1 MSRPRLPYLQRDYD
15 RHGNARWYVRKD
27 RGKRIR
33 IKGEYG
39 SPEFK
44 AAYEVAVYGKNAKA
58 KPKVLTQK
66 DTLRWLIQEYRKST
80 DWLNS
85 STWTKKQKDYIF
97 VQVLDKAGDRPYKD
111 ITRKVIMASR
121 DERASKPCAAAN
133 FLTAMNGL
141 FKWAVDAEHV
151 EANPCLGIKAPKRKN
166 KDGFAAWTEEDV
178 AKYQASWPVGT
189 KERVWLDV
197 LLYTGLRKGDAVR
210 IGRQHIR
217 DGVAYLK
224 TEKSGYR
231 IEVALPVL
239 PVLQKTLDSSP
250 TSDLAF
256 ICGANGQP
264 LTKESFGNAFREA
277 CNKAGVNKSAHGVR
291 KISATRAANAGATVA
306 QLKALFGWTD
316 NDMPSLYTQTADRR
330 KLARDAIEKLTIN
343 SEY

>member
-1 MSRPRLPYLQRDYD
+1 MSRPRLPYLQRDHD

-33 IKGEYG
+33 IKGVYG

-44 AAYEVAVYGKNAKA
+44 AAYEVAVYGKSLKA
-58 KPKVLTQK
+58 KPKRLTK
-66 DTLRWLIQEYRKST
+66 RDTLRWLIMEYRKSSEWMNYSART
-80 DWLNS
+80 R
-85 STWTKKQKDYIF
+85 KQSDYIF
-97 VQVLDKAGDRPYKD
+97 SQVMDKAGDKSYKD

-121 DERASKPCAAAN
+121 DERADRPCAAAN
-133 FLTAMNGL
+133 FLTTMNGL
-141 FKWAVDAEHV
+141 FKWAVEAEYV
-151 EANPCLGIKAPKRKN
+151 ASNPCLGIKAPKRKN
-166 KDGFAAWTEEDV
+166 KDGYAVWTEEDV
-178 AKYQASWPVGT
+178 AKYQAYWPVGT

-197 LLYTGLRKGDAVR
+197 LLYTGLRRGDAVR
-210 IGRQHIR
+210 IGRQHVK

-231 IEVALPVL
+231 VEVALPIL
-239 PVLQKTLDSSP
+239 PVLQRTLDNSP

-264 LTKESFGNAFREA
+264 MKKESFGNAFREA

-316 NDMPSLYTQTADRR
+316 NEMPSLYTQTADRR
-330 KLARDAIEKLTIN
+330 KLARDAIEKLTLN
-343 SEY
+343 SEG